1 MTRRKR
7 LLLSLLLLLA
17 ALGLLSACGGA
28 GVTTLRVNE
37 VTHSIF
43 YTPFYVALEQGYF
56 RDEGLEIEL
65 VNGGGSDKSMTA
77 LLSGQAEVGL
87 MGPETGVYVRN
98 EGRENYA
105 VIVAQLTQKDGS
117 FLLGKRPDP
126 GFTWEKLR
134 GASVIGGRSGG
145 MPEMTLEYVL
155 KQKGMTPNVDVT
167 VRTDVQF
174 DLMGGAFI
182 AGADDYVTMFEP
194 SASTMALAGEGY
206 ILASLGEEA
215 GDMPYT
221 CFMVTKDY
229 LSSQRGAVEA
239 FVRAVYRGQQY
250 VQTHSPEEI
259 AAAILPSFPDS
270 DLELVTTVV
279 RRYQEI
285 DVWKTEPMMVEA
297 DYRRL
302 LAVIREAGIIETAP
316 EMADLVDNSLGEAA
330 VAALAGK

>member
-1 MTRRKR
+1 MMRKN
-7 LLLSLLLLLA
+7 LLLFSLLLLLA
-17 ALGLLSACGGA
+17 ALALFSGCGGA

-56 RDEGLEIEL
+56 REEGLEIEL

-117 FLLGKRPDP
+117 FLLGKAPDP
-126 GFTWEKLR
+126 DFTWEKLR

-155 KQKGMTPNVDVT
+155 KQKGMTPNEDVT

-239 FVRAVYRGQQY
+239 FVRAVYRGQVY

-270 DLELVTTVV
+270 DLALVTTVV

-285 DVWKTEPMMVEA
+285 DVWKPEPMMVEA